1 LWNQR
6 LSAEAGWFFSHSRPA
21 RPGDLAS
28 NLIAT
33 RGPYGLSETSGKT
46 DTVKGILDEGLDDL
60 AYSAHAGFLP
70 RFVVTVGCTALF
82 AFMLPWRICV
92 AWAVVSSSLEIIAWF
107 ATRKQFLRQSIGWR
121 TRLWHVS
128 GLAASSVAWVVAGAM
143 LWASG
148 SVEGAVC
155 AVLLWLSVIFFAQ
168 TNAYQSPAGF
178 IAGGAMPGALVLA
191 LVLLGPNP
199 LHLRLLPVVLLLLVA
214 FIFAGEGVAR
224 MLAARRRLNET
235 QTKMRESEALYR
247 ILADN
252 VRDVIALA
260 RLDGERVYISPS
272 VEQALGY
279 SPEALY
285 RSSAY
290 AHIYP
295 EDREELQSRV
305 ADLVRRGGEM
315 TLEYRV
321 IRADGDVFWVET
333 SFSLID
339 ATSDNAAPQIVSVSR
354 NIQRRKDLEAQLIE
368 AREAAEAAAAAK
380 SDFLANMT
388 HELRTPLNAIIGF
401 ANILKDSPKLRG
413 ADLKHARLVSEASD
427 MLLDLVNQVLEFS
440 RLEAGAVELNL
451 EPFDPVAEAQSVVN
465 LLQEQ
470 ANAKGVSLTL
480 QLDGEGLVSGD
491 GNRLRQ
497 VLLNL
502 VSNAI
507 KFTGAGE
514 VKVALSQWPIAA
526 GAARLRFDVIDSGVG
541 LSADQ
546 LARVFERFTQADASV
561 SRQYGGTGLGL
572 AICKRI
578 IDLMGGWIGV
588 TSVEGKGS
596 RFWFEVELP
605 TAAALIASEG
615 SMATAGPE
623 RPIRLLLA
631 DDVPMNRELVRTLL
645 APFDVQLDTAEN
657 GAEAVEA
664 FRTARYDLVLMDVQ
678 MPIMDGLTAA
688 RQIRAMPQAS
698 ARTTPIIAMT
708 ANVLPDQIG
717 KCIDAGMD
725 DHLGKPLNPARLLE
739 IITLWASR
747 TRGAPQSDVE
757 AGITAAHAWGA
768 Q

>member
-1 LWNQR
+1 
-6 LSAEAGWFFSHSRPA
+6 
-21 RPGDLAS
+21 
-28 NLIAT
+28 
-33 RGPYGLSETSGKT
+33 
-46 DTVKGILDEGLDDL
+46 VKGILDEGLDEL

-70 RFVVTVGCTALF
+70 RFLVTVGCAALF
-82 AFMLPWRICV
+82 AFMLPWRICL
-92 AWAVVSSSLEIIAWF
+92 AWAAVSTSLEIIAWF
-107 ATRKQFLRQSIGWR
+107 ATRKQFLKQLVGWR

-148 SVEGAVC
+148 SAEGAVC

-191 LVLLGPNP
+191 FVLLGPNP
-199 LHLRLLPVVLLLLVA
+199 LHLHLLPVTLLILVA
-214 FIFAGEGVAR
+214 FVFAGDGVAR

-235 QTKMRESEALYR
+235 QAKMRESEALYR

-252 VRDVIALA
+252 VKDVIALA

-279 SPEALY
+279 SPEALN
-285 RSSAY
+285 RGPAY

-295 EDREELQSRV
+295 EDREELQSQI
-305 ADLVRRGGEM
+305 ANLVRRGGEM

-321 IRADGDVFWVET
+321 VRADGDVFWVET
-333 SFSLID
+333 SFSLIN
-339 ATSDNAAPQIVSVSR
+339 ASDDKAAPQIVSVSR

-413 ADLKHARLVSEASD
+413 DDLKHARLVSEASA

-451 EPFDPVAEAQSVVN
+451 EPFDPVAEAQSVVD

-470 ANAKGVSLTL
+470 ARAKGVGLTL
-480 QLDGEGLVSGD
+480 QIDGEGLVSGD

-507 KFTGAGE
+507 KFTGSGE
-514 VKVALSQWPIAA
+514 VRVVLSQWPIAA

-541 LSADQ
+541 LSDDQ
-546 LARVFERFTQADASV
+546 LARVFERFTQADATV
-561 SRQYGGTGLGL
+561 ARRYGGTGLGL

-578 IDLMGGWIGV
+578 IELMGGWIGV

-605 TAAALIASEG
+605 IAAVLPASEG
-615 SMATAGPE
+615 SLAARGPE
-623 RPIRLLLA
+623 RPVRLLLA

-664 FRTARYDLVLMDVQ
+664 FRTAGYDLVLMDVQ

-688 RQIRAMPQAS
+688 RQIRALPQAS
-698 ARTTPIIAMT
+698 AKTTPIVAMT
-708 ANVLPDQIG
+708 ANVLPDQIR

-747 TRGAPQSDVE
+747 THGAPVSDAE
-757 AGITAAHAWGA
+757 GGITAAHGWGA